1 MKTNKRNNKRFR
13 KTKKHRMVGGVL
25 SVMDPGYVFDG
36 VNREWE
42 SICKKIEPINPDAK
56 SLTDGE
62 FKITY
67 HKNDIYDNF
76 VGGMLSIPTTLPIR
90 IRVIL

>member
-1 MKTNKRNNKRFR
+1 
-13 KTKKHRMVGGVL
+13 MVGGV

-36 VNREWE
+36 VKSEYE
-42 SICKKIEPINPDAK
+42 SVCKKIETINPAAK

-76 VGGMLSIPTTLPIR
+76 VGGGMLSIPTTLPIR
-90 IRVIL
+90 IRIIL